1 VGCLFSETLE
11 DYLFRE
17 SNPPVRFRHLFDH
30 LMMPY
35 YVTLGNHDYHTGYD
49 TGILEHLP
57 ATDFDAVETIW
68 KHVLGID
75 PYYSFIHKGVHMI
88 FLNSSRGATRYL
100 PCSGLEMETLCMG
113 SFDPA
118 QMAWLDACL
127 DRPEPAVIFSHHPPA
142 ELPSPPDRPFWI
154 SMLSEIM
161 VIDPADPFYEIIQRH
176 KNGILAIFSGHWH
189 LWREYSLF
197 DTIPVYLTGPVGDVL
212 GSGENMA
219 IARIDPV
226 LKTIHVTRHLTPGF
240 E

>member
-1 VGCLFSETLE
+1 
-11 DYLFRE
+11 
-17 SNPPVRFRHLFDH
+17 
-30 LMMPY
+30 
-35 YVTLGNHDYHTGYD
+35 
-49 TGILEHLP
+49 
-57 ATDFDAVETIW
+57 
-68 KHVLGID
+68 
-75 PYYSFIHKGVHMI
+75 
-88 FLNSSRGATRYL
+88 
-100 PCSGLEMETLCMG
+100 
-113 SFDPA
+113 
-118 QMAWLDACL
+118 
-127 DRPEPAVIFSHHPPA
+127 
-142 ELPSPPDRPFWI
+142 
-154 SMLSEIM
+154 MLSEIM